1 MKNEKGNS
9 SSTDDSV
16 SDELTKNNNE
26 SWEKGERKEEEGGI
40 NLRENDGNGKETL
53 SHVLFFLILLLAN
66 VIEHSC

>member
-1 MKNEKGNS
+1 MKNEKENS
-9 SSTDDSV
+9 TSTDDSI

-26 SWEKGERKEEEGGI
+26 SWEKGERKEKEGRR

-53 SHVLFFLILLLAN
+53 SCFVFLILLLAK